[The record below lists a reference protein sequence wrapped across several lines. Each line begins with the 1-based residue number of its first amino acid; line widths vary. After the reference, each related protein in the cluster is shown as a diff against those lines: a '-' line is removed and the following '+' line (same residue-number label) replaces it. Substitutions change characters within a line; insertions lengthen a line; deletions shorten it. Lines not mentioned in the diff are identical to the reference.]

1 MKTKKTFSSYIGV
14 KENFTHSFLVFQYQI
29 IILLLK
35 LKKSI
40 KIIIMK
46 KTISISNQGATLD
59 TSRRNFLKLSGIG
72 LALAGLTFVGCEEGV
87 VVDSGIFDLGQGD
100 VGILNYAYALEQLE
114 ADFYTKVVNNF
125 YSGISTVEK
134 QVLTDLYHHEVVHR
148 DFFKAAIS
156 GATTHVLPKLEFQ
169 YPNVDWNNRNS
180 VLATAKALEDTGVA
194 AYNGAG
200 KYIKTPDYLVIAG
213 KIVSVEARHA
223 SAIRDLINPDSAA
236 FSGDD
241 IIDANGLDVAKE
253 PSEIVPVAAGFIK
266 TPFTWKEQGIG

>member
-1 MKTKKTFSSYIGV
+1 
-14 KENFTHSFLVFQYQI
+14 
-29 IILLLK
+29 
-35 LKKSI
+35 
-40 KIIIMK
+40 MK
-46 KTISISNQGATLD
+46 KTISVSNQGATLD
-59 TSRRNFLKLSGIG
+59 TNRRNFLKLSGVG
-72 LALAGLTFVGCEEGV
+72 LAMAGLTLIGCDDNDFEFVDNNV
-87 VVDSGIFDLGQGD
+87 FDLGKGD

-125 YSGISTVEK
+125 YTGISNAEK
-134 QVLTDLYHHEVVHR
+134 QIFTDLYHHEVIHR

-156 GATTHVLPKLEFQ
+156 GATSNVLPTLEFQ
-169 YPNVDWNNRNS
+169 YPNVNFSDRNS

-200 KYIKTPDYLVIAG
+200 KYITNVDYLVIAG

-223 SAIRDLINPDSAA
+223 AAIRDLINPGTAA

-241 IIDANGLDVAKE
+241 IINPTNGLDVAKE
-253 PSEIVPVAAGFIK
+253 PKDVVTAAGGFFK

>member
-1 MKTKKTFSSYIGV
+1 MR
-14 KENFTHSFLVFQYQI
+14 
-29 IILLLK
+29 
-35 LKKSI
+35 
-40 KIIIMK
+40 
-46 KTISISNQGATLD
+46 KTISVSNQGATLD
-59 TSRRNFLKLSGIG
+59 TGRRNFLKLSGVGI
-72 LALAGLTFVGCEEGV
+72 AMAGLTLIGCDDNEFDFVQNSV
-87 VVDSGIFDLGQGD
+87 FDLGKGD

-125 YSGISTVEK
+125 YSGISSAEK
-134 QVLTDLYHHEVVHR
+134 EIFTDLYHHEVIHR

-156 GATTHVLPKLEFQ
+156 GATSNVLPTLEFQ
-169 YPNVDWNNRNS
+169 YPNVNFNDRNS

-200 KYIKTPDYLVIAG
+200 KYITNGDYLVIAG

-223 SAIRDLINPDSAA
+223 SAIRNLINPGSTD

-241 IIDANGLDVAKE
+241 VINSNGLDLAKE
-253 PSEIVPVAAGFIK
+253 PKDIVMTAGGFIK